1 MAQMTK
7 NGDEAIASSFLRGG
21 GEMGQRIRAFDWAST
36 PVGPIGSW
44 PQSLLVSV
52 NTILNSRFPMF
63 IWWGKDLIQFYNDAY
78 RPSLGNDGKHPSAL
92 GQRGEECWPEI
103 WPVIN
108 PLIRQVLDGGES
120 TWSENQLIPIYR
132 NGRLEDVYWTF
143 SYSPIIDEG
152 GEVGGV
158 LVVCNENT
166 DKVLNLFKL
175 EESYKKIKESEDQ
188 LSFAIE
194 AAELGTWDYNPLT
207 DRFSSNSRL
216 KSWFGFGPYDRI
228 ELSAAINAMIE
239 KDRRR
244 VVTAIQRALQYES
257 GGFYDIEYTIVNGV
271 TGQER
276 VVRAKG
282 RAWFN
287 EDRVA
292 YRFNGT
298 LQDITEQEQTRL
310 KIVRAEETARL
321 AIESADLGTY
331 EIDLLSGEI
340 LVSDRYKVVFG
351 ISEFT
356 DKGKIE
362 EMMHPED
369 RASRIRAHA
378 DAERSGNL
386 DYETRIR
393 WEDGS
398 GHWVRVKGRYIYNET
413 GKATRLIGMVQDI
426 TEQKQFSEQLKQ
438 QVAERTLELQ
448 RSNEDLLQFAHVIT
462 HDLKEPVRKVKVF
475 SNRIKDEMKEGL
487 SPKVNLYLDKIQN
500 ASDRMFTMIEGVLNY
515 SSLSADD
522 ETVDFIDLNEV
533 IRSIQGDLEIMIQ
546 QKAARIEYASL
557 PTIQG
562 APILIYQLF
571 YNLINNSLK
580 FSRDGVDPVITISSS
595 LVREEGRDF
604 ARVSIADNGIG
615 FDQQY
620 AGSIFNT
627 FARLHSKDKFE
638 GTGMGLALS
647 KKIAERHGGTIAALG
662 AVGEGAT
669 FILTLPLLYEKR
681 SV

>member
-1 MAQMTK
+1 MVQTTQ
-7 NGDEAIASSFLRGG
+7 NSGEAFPSSFLKGG
-21 GEMGQRIRAFDWAST
+21 GEMSQRIRAYNWAST

-63 IWWGKDLIQFYNDAY
+63 IWWGRDLIQFYNDAY
-78 RPSLGNDGKHPSAL
+78 RPSLGNNGKHPSAL

-103 WPVIN
+103 WPVIY

-143 SYSPIIDEG
+143 GYSPIIDEG
-152 GEVGGV
+152 GQVGGV
-158 LVVCNENT
+158 LVVCNEST
-166 DKVLNLFKL
+166 DKVLDLAKL
-175 EESYKKIKESEDQ
+175 EESYKRIKESEDQ

-207 DRFSSNSRL
+207 DKFSSNNRL
-216 KSWFGFGPYDRI
+216 KSWLGFSPSDRI

-244 VVTAIQRALQYES
+244 VVAAIQRALQYES
-257 GGFYDIEYTIVNGV
+257 GGFYEVVYTIVNAV

-287 EDRVA
+287 EERIA

-298 LQDITEQEQTRL
+298 LQDITEQEHTRL
-310 KIVRAEETARL
+310 KIVKAEETARL

-340 LVSDRYKVVFG
+340 IVSDRYNAIFG
-351 ISEFT
+351 IAEFT
-356 DKGKIE
+356 GKEKIGA
-362 EMMHPED
+362 MMHPGDE
-369 RASRIRAHA
+369 ASGIRAHS
-378 DAERSGNL
+378 DAEHTGNL
-386 DYETRIR
+386 DYETRIM

-398 GHWVRVKGRYIYNET
+398 EHWVKVKGQTIYNET
-413 GKATRLIGMVQDI
+413 GKPTRLIGVVQDI
-426 TEQKQFSEQLKQ
+426 TEQKQFAEQLKQ

-462 HDLKEPVRKVKVF
+462 HDLKEPVRKVKIF
-475 SNRIKDEMKEGL
+475 SNRIRDEMKEVL
-487 SPKVNLYLDKIQN
+487 PSKVDGYLDKIHS
-500 ASDRMFTMIEGVLNY
+500 ASDRMFSMIEGVLNY
-515 SSLSADD
+515 SSLSAED
-522 ETVDFIDLNEV
+522 EKVEFIDLNEI
-533 IRSIQGDLEIMIQ
+533 IRSIEGDLEIMIQ
-546 QKAARIEYASL
+546 QKAARIEYATL

-580 FSRDGVDPVITISSS
+580 FTKNGIDPLITLSSS
-595 LVREEGRDF
+595 LVREAGRDL
-604 ARVSIADNGIG
+604 ARVVVADNGIG

-620 AGSIFNT
+620 AGNIFNT

-647 KKIAERHGGTIAALG
+647 KKIVERHGGTIAALG

-681 SV
+681 SL